1 MFNRMPFSVGA
12 MKIKTWPLFIGA
24 AVLLAG
30 TSTTVIAQELRRG
43 AGVLNRPK
51 PELDPLGVRAGG
63 FLIFPNVE
71 LGTTYDDNVFAT
83 ENNKQGDFR
92 FQILPTVAVESDF
105 NRHLLRFSAGA
116 DVGRYVDNTSENYI
130 DYFFTGS
137 GRYDITG
144 DASVSTDVAY
154 RKLHEDRGDPDSA
167 IGAAEPIEFSRSS
180 ADLTYQQRFNRVT
193 GRVGVGVGREDYD
206 DVPSVIGV
214 TLDQDDRDRWSYTA
228 TGQVGYDLYPGYQ
241 PFLRFNY
248 TRTEYDEG
256 TVKANSDNYEAVV
269 GTSLDLTNLLT
280 GEIFVGYLARNYDE
294 DAFDDFSGV
303 SYGLALDYSIT
314 QLTTLNGK
322 ISRAVEDGFS
332 NNPNPRDRTTF
343 RVGVDHELLRNLIL
357 SAKAEYQRDDYL
369 NSDPLTGL
377 TREDDFYLLQAGATY
392 KFNRNLY
399 LSGTYS
405 YSTRD
410 TNRQFGDYDRNLF
423 MLRVGAQL

>member
-83 ENNKQGDFR
+83 ENNKQGDFL
-92 FQILPTVAVESDF
+92 FQVVPTVTVESDF
-105 NRHLLRFSAGA
+105 SRHLLRFSAGA

-180 ADLTYQQRFNRVT
+180 ADLAYQQRFNRVT
-193 GRVGVGVGREDYD
+193 GRVDVGVGREDYD
-206 DVPSVIGV
+206 DVPSIIGV

-248 TRTEYDEG
+248 IRTEYDEG
-256 TVKANSDNYEAVV
+256 TVKANSDTYEAVV
-269 GTSLDLTNLLT
+269 GTTLDLTNLLT
-280 GEIFVGYLARNYDE
+280 GEIFIGYLARNYDE
-294 DAFDDFSGV
+294 DQFSDFTGL
-303 SYGLALDYSIT
+303 SYGLSLDYAIT
-314 QLTTLNGK
+314 QLTTLSGR
-322 ISRAVEDGFS
+322 ISQAVEEGFS
-332 NNPNPRDRTTF
+332 TNPIPRERTTF
-343 RVGVDHELLRNLIL
+343 TVGVDHELLRNVIL
-357 SAKAEYQRDDYL
+357 SAKAEYQMDD
-369 NSDPLTGL
+369 
-377 TREDDFYLLQAGATY
+377 
-392 KFNRNLY
+392 
-399 LSGTYS
+399 
-405 YSTRD
+405 
-410 TNRQFGDYDRNLF
+410 
-423 MLRVGAQL
+423 